1 MKLTNRQ
8 FDLLGRVL
16 RGRVYIDDSL
26 SIDDYC
32 DLLKLEKVEYI
43 ERKTENPNYS
53 DYVPDQ
59 FLDKEF
65 FVASSDG
72 KQAYDLA
79 NDERQ
84 KETNERARHEEE
96 RTTDRENAVKDSE
109 KNHRHDV
116 KIVILSALIA
126 FALACIQSLISS
138 FF

>member
-16 RGRVYIDDSL
+16 RERVYIDDSL

-32 DLLKLEKVEYI
+32 DLLKLENVEYI

-53 DYVPDQ
+53 DYLPEQ

-84 KETNERARHEEE
+84 KEADERTRHEEE
-96 RTTDRENAVKDSE
+96 RTTDRENAVKDAE
-109 KNHRHDV
+109 KNYRHDI
-116 KIVILSALIA
+116 KIVILGALISA
-126 FALACIQSLISS
+126 ALDFIQSVVSS
-138 FF
+138 IL

>member
-16 RGRVYIDDSL
+16 SKRVYIDDSL

-59 FLDKEF
+59 FLNKEF
-65 FVASSDG
+65 FVVKSDG

-84 KETNERARHEEE
+84 KEADERARHEEE
-96 RTTDRENAVKDSE
+96 RLTDRENTVKDSE